1 MEKCKEIIDSECS
14 ITCDLKGDVLASMSC
29 VSDKFDV
36 RDKTVEDKNCNL
48 TVLKSKGNLVFDEQE
63 DPTSSFKDKSNF
75 NLHVGPNGLING
87 LEIEN
92 RPSASLSLIDI
103 KSKTELH
110 EDSPSSSHINPIHKT
125 PCETNSLDLEL
136 SDRIND
142 ERTKII
148 NSGLIPEIS
157 SASAV
162 CSNLDLKF
170 LSRPKPASDTA
181 TEHCRPNGETSGES
195 DVYYV
200 SYASELQMP
209 DIMRLIQKDLSE
221 PYSIYTYRYFIH
233 NWPKLC
239 FLVSQ
244 LFHTVDFYK

>member
-29 VSDKFDV
+29 VSGKFDI
-36 RDKTVEDKNCNL
+36 RDKTVEDTNCNL
-48 TVLKSKGNLVFDEQE
+48 TILKSKGNIVIDDQE
-63 DPTSSFKDKSNF
+63 NSTSNLKDKSNV

-92 RPSASLSLIDI
+92 RPSASLSHLIDND
-103 KSKTELH
+103 SKLELH
-110 EDSPSSSHINPIHKT
+110 EDSPSSSHINPIHQT
-125 PCETNSLDLEL
+125 PCETVSFGFEL
-136 SDRIND
+136 SDRIID
-142 ERTKII
+142 KRTETN

-162 CSNLDLKF
+162 CSALDSK
-170 LSRPKPASDTA
+170 SVNRPKYDVS

-244 LFHTVDFYK
+244 LFRTIEILK

>member
-48 TVLKSKGNLVFDEQE
+48 TVVKSKGNIVLDDQE
-63 DPTSSFKDKSNF
+63 NPTSNLKDKSNV

-92 RPSASLSLIDI
+92 RPSASLSHLIDN
-103 KSKTELH
+103 KSKSELH
-110 EDSPSSSHINPIHKT
+110 EDSPSSSHIHKT
-125 PCETNSLDLEL
+125 PCETNSLGREL

-142 ERTKII
+142 KRTVIV

-157 SASAV
+157 SASTV
-162 CSNLDLKF
+162 CSDLDLTF
-170 LSRPKPASDTA
+170 LSRPKPVSDTSS
-181 TEHCRPNGETSGES
+181 EHCRPNGESSGES

-244 LFHTVDFYK
+244 LFCTEDLQLA